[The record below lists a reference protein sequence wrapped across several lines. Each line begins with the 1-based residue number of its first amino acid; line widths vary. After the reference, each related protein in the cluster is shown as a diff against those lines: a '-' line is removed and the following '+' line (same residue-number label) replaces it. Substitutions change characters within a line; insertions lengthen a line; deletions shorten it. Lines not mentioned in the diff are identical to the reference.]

1 MGAGKTRVH
10 VAPRHRV
17 CVLGCPLSLNHT
29 CDISD
34 KIMRSKGNVVCE
46 TTQCLA
52 LGKFTNNISSHGLL
66 RSTAHFWVLSLMDIL
81 LFYVSMKP
89 DLLESRE
96 LTRGGRSN
104 AIRCAKVLFHHIAM
118 SERNCLELKVDIVK
132 QMFPGVLYF
141 QNFVDTVGNI

>member
-1 MGAGKTRVH
+1 
-10 VAPRHRV
+10 
-17 CVLGCPLSLNHT
+17 
-29 CDISD
+29 
-34 KIMRSKGNVVCE
+34 MRSKRNVVCE

-66 RSTAHFWVLSLMDIL
+66 RSTVHFWVLSLIDIL
-81 LFYVSMKP
+81 LFYVSMKL